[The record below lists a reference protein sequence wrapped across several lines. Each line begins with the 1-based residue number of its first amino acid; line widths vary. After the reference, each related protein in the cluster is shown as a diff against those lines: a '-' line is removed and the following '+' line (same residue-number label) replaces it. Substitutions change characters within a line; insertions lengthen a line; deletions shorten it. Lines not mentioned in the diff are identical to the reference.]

1 MIICGEAA
9 AAVGEFIGGSL
20 AMNLMWSVP
29 EPEMWIG
36 VMAILVKVS
45 VHGLT
50 SAVGGSWK

>member
-50 SAVGGSWK
+50 RAVGGSWK